1 MVSFF
6 RRKLRFKYAKYDS
19 TRASGEFMRGANG
32 QRGKTRKSEI
42 AYTSGRIRPSL
53 ASYLQATRGID
64 PPSSNSSWQMKE
76 RQNSVIG
83 ETTMNTQ
90 NLQTSKRFKQIKFI
104 TKAARL
110 KF

>member
-53 ASYLQATRGID
+53 ASYLQATRGIE
-64 PPSSNSSWQMKE
+64 PSQLNFVLANE
-76 RQNSVIG
+76 R
-83 ETTMNTQ
+83 ETEQRNRRNNNEHPKLTNI
-90 NLQTSKRFKQIKFI
+90 QTF
-104 TKAARL
+104 
-110 KF
+110 